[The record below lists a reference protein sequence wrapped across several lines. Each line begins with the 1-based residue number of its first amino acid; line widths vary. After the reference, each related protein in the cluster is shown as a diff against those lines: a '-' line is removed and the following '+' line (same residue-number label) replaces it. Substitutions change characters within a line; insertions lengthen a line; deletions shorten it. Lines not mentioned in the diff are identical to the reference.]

1 MEASDPP
8 WWALKGNSQKK
19 KKKKIKNNNTETCY
33 SGSATVVFTS
43 IPQNWTTAF
52 IMSPVQ

>member
-1 MEASDPP
+1 MIHRGER
-8 WWALKGNSQKK
+8 WKGTAKK